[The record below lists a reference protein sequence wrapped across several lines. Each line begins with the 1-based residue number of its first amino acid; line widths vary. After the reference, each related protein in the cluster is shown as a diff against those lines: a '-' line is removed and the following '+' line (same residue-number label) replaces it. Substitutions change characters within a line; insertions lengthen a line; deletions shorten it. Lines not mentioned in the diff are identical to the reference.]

1 MKHLLTLSDINY
13 LTCGL
18 TLYDSL
24 SKTST
29 CDFTLHYLAM
39 DLETKEKLE
48 ELNKDNIIIHT
59 LEDLDGGDF
68 QKLKTNNTSSKDESE
83 KGHSAFHFM
92 LSSFFTH
99 YIMNKV
105 ECDDVLYI
113 DSDVLFY
120 RDVNLI
126 FDSMEKS
133 VGLITHKH
141 MPLDKTSRNPG
152 YYNVGVVYFKND
164 EIGNNCLNFWRDC
177 CIYPNNEYSEIFG
190 ACWDQKYLELF
201 GEKFG
206 EENIQNLCLTIG
218 NGAPWNFTLF
228 TFLDDNKIIWNDYAG
243 NVLAGGDSLEQDL
256 VFNHFSHFSPNYES
270 STYSMDRHGEWGPY
284 IRTHPG
290 VQELYQDYFNK
301 LLSTREKYKL

>member
-18 TLYDSL
+18 TLYESL
-24 SKTST
+24 SETAS

-39 DLETKEKLE
+39 DSDAKKKLE
-48 ELNKDNIIIHT
+48 ELNKDNIVIYT
-59 LEDLDGGDF
+59 LDDLESEDF
-68 QKLKTNNTSSKDESE
+68 EKLKVNNTSSEEESR

-105 ECDDVLYI
+105 DCEDVLYI
-113 DSDVLFY
+113 DSDILFY
-120 RDVNLI
+120 RDVNII
-126 FDSMEKS
+126 FNTMEKS

-141 MPLDKTSRNPG
+141 IRLDKTTRNPG

-164 EIGNNCLNFWRDC
+164 SVGNDCLNFWRDC
-177 CIYPNNEYSEIFG
+177 CIYSDNKYSEIFG

-201 GEKFG
+201 GDEFG
-206 EENIQNLCLTIG
+206 EDNIQNLCLTVG

-228 TFLDDNKIIWNDYAG
+228 TFLDANQIIWNDYSG
-243 NVLAGGDSLEQDL
+243 NVLDVGTSIEQDL
-256 VFNHFSHFSPNYES
+256 VFNHFSHFSPNYEAR
-270 STYSMDRHGEWGPY
+270 TYSMDRQGEWGPY
-284 IRTHPG
+284 VKTHPG
-290 VQELYQDYFNK
+290 VVDLYDDYFNK
-301 LLSTREKYKL
+301 LILTREKYSL

>member
-18 TLYDSL
+18 ALYDSL
-24 SKTST
+24 SETAS
-29 CDFTLHYLAM
+29 CDFILHYLAM
-39 DLETKEKLE
+39 DSKTKQKLE
-48 ELNKDNIIIHT
+48 ELNKDNIVIYT
-59 LEDLDGGDF
+59 LDDLDGEDF
-68 QKLKTNNTSSKDESE
+68 EKLKTNNTSSEEESS

-99 YIMNKV
+99 YIMNNV
-105 ECDDVLYI
+105 DCEDVLYI
-113 DSDVLFY
+113 DSDILFY

-126 FDSMEKS
+126 FDTMEKS

-164 EIGNNCLNFWRDC
+164 SVGNDCLNFWREC
-177 CIYPNNEYSEIFG
+177 CIYPDNEYSEIFG

-206 EENIQNLCLTIG
+206 EDNIQNLCLTVG

-243 NVLAGGDSLEQDL
+243 NVLDVGSSIEQDL
-256 VFNHFSHFSPNYES
+256 VFNHFSHFTPDYQGLSY
-270 STYSMDRHGEWGPY
+270 TYDRQGEWGRE
-284 IRTHPG
+284 IRIHPG
-290 VQELYQDYFNK
+290 VPELYWNYFDK
-301 LLSTREKYKL
+301 LLSTREKYEL

>member
-105 ECDDVLYI
+105 ECADVLYI